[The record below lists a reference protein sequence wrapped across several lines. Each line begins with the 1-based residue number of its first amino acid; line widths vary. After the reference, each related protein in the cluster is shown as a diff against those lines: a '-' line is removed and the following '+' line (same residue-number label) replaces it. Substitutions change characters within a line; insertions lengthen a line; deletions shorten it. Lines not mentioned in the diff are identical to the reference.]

1 MKKAGKMAVV
11 GVVLGVLELG
21 IAVLLANVW
30 KVGAFEDAAFL
41 LGLVTLIIGLFAL
54 FGVSRLRTGVS
65 ASPFNANAQAAVA
78 SQTAFEE
85 QRTLEKISS
94 AARARL
100 AGLAV
105 ESILF
110 FAAAAV
116 VFAGFGVSLLF

>member
-11 GVVLGVLELG
+11 GAVIGVLELG
-21 IAVLLANVW
+21 IAALLTNVW
-30 KVGAFEDAAFL
+30 KVGAFEDTAFL

-54 FGVSRLRTGVS
+54 LGVSRLRTGVS
-65 ASPFNANAQAAVA
+65 AGSFNANAQAAVA

-85 QRTLEKISS
+85 QRTLEKIPS